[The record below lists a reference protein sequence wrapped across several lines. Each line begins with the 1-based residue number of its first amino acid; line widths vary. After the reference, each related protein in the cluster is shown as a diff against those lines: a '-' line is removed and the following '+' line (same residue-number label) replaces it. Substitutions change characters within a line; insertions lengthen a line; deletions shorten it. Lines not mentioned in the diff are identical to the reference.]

1 MLEWEGSALILMVK
15 IGSVYKTFKSDLGRP
30 EVKAVQEVSLE
41 VSKENI
47 HGIIGPNG
55 AGKSTLLKMIL
66 GFTAPDSG
74 TITING
80 LSPLDPES
88 RNTMGYLPENPYYYD
103 HLTTDELLSFCA
115 RTAGMDKTKFTARA
129 NQLLEITCLTEAR
142 RSKLST
148 YSKGM
153 TQRAGLCFA
162 LIHDPDIV
170 ILDEPM
176 SGLDPIGRKMV
187 FDLIIDLKEKGKT
200 VLFCSHILTDVEKLC
215 DTITIMAKG
224 RVRKKL
230 TKAEII
236 KDNRDLETIFLEAVS
251 QTLPDTALSGASL

>member
-1 MLEWEGSALILMVK
+1 MIQIDSVK
-15 IGSVYKTFKSDLGRP
+15 KTFKSDIGRP
-30 EVKAVQEVSLE
+30 AIKAVQRISLQ
-41 VSKENI
+41 VKKGKI

-74 TITING
+74 TIQVNG
-80 LSPLDPES
+80 LSPLNPES
-88 RNTMGYLPENPYYYD
+88 RKAMGYLPENPYYYD
-103 HLTTDELLSFCA
+103 HLTTDELLLFCG
-115 RTAGMDKTKFTARA
+115 RTAAMDKAKFAARA
-129 NQLLEITCLTEAR
+129 NDLLEITGLTEAR

-187 FDLIIDLKEKGKT
+187 FDLIVDLKIKGKT

-215 DTITIMAKG
+215 DAITIMAKG
-224 RVRKKL
+224 KVRKQL

-236 KDNRDLETIFLEAVS
+236 EDTRDLETIFLEAVS
-251 QTLPDTALSGASL
+251 QTLSETAPGASL

>member
-1 MLEWEGSALILMVK
+1 MIKIKSVK
-15 IGSVYKTFKSDLGRP
+15 KTFKSDIGRP
-30 EVKAVQEVSLE
+30 EIKAVQGISLQ
-41 VSKENI
+41 VDKGQI
-47 HGIIGPNG
+47 FGIIGPNG

-66 GFTAPDSG
+66 GFAAPNSG
-74 TITING
+74 SIKING

-88 RNTMGYLPENPYYYD
+88 RDTMGYLPENPYYYD
-103 HLTTDELLSFCA
+103 HLTTDELLLFCA
-115 RTAGMDKTKFTARA
+115 RTASMDKENFATRA
-129 NQLLEITCLTEAR
+129 NQLLEITGLTEAR

-215 DTITIMAKG
+215 DAITIMAKG
-224 RVRKKL
+224 KVKKQL
-230 TKAEII
+230 TKAEISE
-236 KDNRDLETIFLEAVS
+236 DTRDLETIFLEAVS
-251 QTLPDTALSGASL
+251 QTLPDTALSGAFL

>member
-1 MLEWEGSALILMVK
+1 MIK
-15 IGSVYKTFKSDLGRP
+15 IDQIIKTFKSDLGRP
-30 EVKAVQEVSLE
+30 KVRAVRGVSLQ
-41 VSKENI
+41 VDKGQI
-47 HGIIGPNG
+47 LGIIGPNG

-66 GFTAPDSG
+66 GFTTPDSG
-74 TITING
+74 SIEING
-80 LSPLDPES
+80 LSPLNPES
-88 RNTMGYLPENPYYYD
+88 RNAVGYLPENPYYYD
-103 HLTTDELLSFCA
+103 HLTTDELLVFCGK
-115 RTAGMDKTKFTARA
+115 TAGMDREIFKARSVE
-129 NQLLEITCLTEAR
+129 LLRITGLTEAR
-142 RSKLST
+142 GSKLSS

-187 FDLIIDLKEKGKT
+187 FDLIIDLKERGKT

-224 RVRKKL
+224 KVRRQL
-230 TKAEII
+230 TKTDMIQE
-236 KDNRDLETIFLEAVS
+236 NRDLETIFLEAV
-251 QTLPDTALSGASL
+251 ASDRHEKVSA

>member
-1 MLEWEGSALILMVK
+1 MIKINAVK
-15 IGSVYKTFKSDLGRP
+15 KTFKTDLGRP
-30 EVKAVQEVSLE
+30 EIKAVQGVSFQVGKGQIL
-41 VSKENI
+41 
-47 HGIIGPNG
+47 GIIGPNG

-66 GFTAPDSG
+66 GFTAPDAG
-74 TITING
+74 TIEING
-80 LSPLDPES
+80 LSPLNPES
-88 RNTMGYLPENPYYYD
+88 RNAMGYLPENPYYYD
-103 HLTTDELLSFCA
+103 HLTTDELLAFCGK
-115 RTAGMDKTKFTARA
+115 TAGMDKESFKVRSAE
-129 NQLLEITCLTEAR
+129 LLEITNLTGAR
-142 RSKLST
+142 RSRLSS

-187 FDLIIDLKEKGKT
+187 FDLIMDLKTKGKT

-224 RVRKKL
+224 TVRRQL
-230 TKAEII
+230 TKAESV
-236 KDNRDLETIFLEAVS
+236 KENKDLETIFLEAVDENR
-251 QTLPDTALSGASL
+251 PEPVLS

>member
-1 MLEWEGSALILMVK
+1 MIKLDSVK
-15 IGSVYKTFKSDLGRP
+15 KTFKFDLGRP
-30 EVKAVQEVSLE
+30 AIKAVQGITLRVDKGQIL
-41 VSKENI
+41 
-47 HGIIGPNG
+47 GIIGPNG

-66 GFTAPDSG
+66 GFTTPDSG
-74 TITING
+74 SIEING
-80 LSPLDPES
+80 LSPFNPES
-88 RNTMGYLPENPYYYD
+88 RNAVGYLPENPYYYD
-103 HLTTDELLSFCA
+103 HLTTDELLVFCG
-115 RTAGMDKTKFTARA
+115 RTAGMDREVFKARTGE
-129 NQLLEITCLTEAR
+129 LLRITGLTEAR
-142 RSKLST
+142 GSKLST

-187 FDLIIDLKEKGKT
+187 FDLIIDLKARGKT

-224 RVRKKL
+224 TVRRQL
-230 TKAEII
+230 TKTDMIQE
-236 KDNRDLETIFLEAVS
+236 NRDLETIFLEAV
-251 QTLPDTALSGASL
+251 ASDHHEKVPA

>member
-1 MLEWEGSALILMVK
+1 MIQIDSVK
-15 IGSVYKTFKSDLGRP
+15 KTFKSDIGRP
-30 EVKAVQEVSLE
+30 AIKAVQRISLQ
-41 VSKENI
+41 VKKGKI

-66 GFTAPDSG
+66 GFTASDSG
-74 TITING
+74 TIQVNG
-80 LSPLDPES
+80 LSPLNPES
-88 RNTMGYLPENPYYYD
+88 RNAMGYLPENPYYYD
-103 HLTTDELLSFCA
+103 HLTTDELLKFCS
-115 RTAGMDKTKFTARA
+115 RTAGMDNDKFAIRA
-129 NQLLEITCLTEAR
+129 NQLLEITGLTEAR
-142 RSKLST
+142 RSKLSS

-187 FDLIIDLKEKGKT
+187 FDLIVDLKIKGKT

-215 DTITIMAKG
+215 DAITIMAKG
-224 RVRKKL
+224 KVRKQL

-236 KDNRDLETIFLEAVS
+236 EDTRDLETIFLEAVS
-251 QTLPDTALSGASL
+251 QTLSETAPGASL

>member
-1 MLEWEGSALILMVK
+1 MIKTDK
-15 IGSVYKTFKSDLGRP
+15 IIKTFKPDLGRP
-30 EVKAVQEVSLE
+30 EIKAVQGVSLR
-41 VSKENI
+41 VDRGKI
-47 HGIIGPNG
+47 LGIIGPNG

-74 TITING
+74 TIEING
-80 LSPLDPES
+80 LSPLNPES
-88 RNTMGYLPENPYYYD
+88 RNAMGYLPENPYYYD
-103 HLTTDELLSFCA
+103 HLTTDELLDFCGK
-115 RTAGMDKTKFTARA
+115 TAGIDNKEFAIRA
-129 NQLLEITCLTEAR
+129 NQLLEITRLTEAR

-187 FDLIIDLKEKGKT
+187 FDLIMDLKEKGKT

-215 DTITIMAKG
+215 DEIIIMAEG
-224 RVRKKL
+224 RVKRQL
-230 TKAEII
+230 TRAEII
-236 KDNRDLETIFLEAVS
+236 EEKRDLEAIFLEAVS
-251 QTLPDTALSGASL
+251 QPLPETDRSRVHL